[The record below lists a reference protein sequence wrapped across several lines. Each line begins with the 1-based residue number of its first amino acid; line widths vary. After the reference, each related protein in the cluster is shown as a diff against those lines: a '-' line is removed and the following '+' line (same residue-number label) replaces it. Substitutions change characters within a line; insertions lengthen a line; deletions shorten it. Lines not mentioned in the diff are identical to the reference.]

1 MMGVMAIQTY
11 TLEATCSSGV
21 MRWGPD
27 TRVGGLNELAAKTT
41 SSWAHVETMMS
52 CTKKRDK
59 NCWYAREREM
69 KYGGGEPGPTHQKDP
84 GLTRS
89 TVRRREARERR
100 WKGVGRVGWLGSH
113 TLLG

>member
-41 SSWAHVETMMS
+41 SSWAHVETMM
-52 CTKKRDK
+52 
-59 NCWYAREREM
+59 E
-69 KYGGGEPGPTHQKDP
+69 
-84 GLTRS
+84 
-89 TVRRREARERR
+89 
-100 WKGVGRVGWLGSH
+100 
-113 TLLG
+113 